1 MRMLPR
7 LAVAAILAI
16 TALLAVSGSLSGP
29 ARWSPDG
36 LFYQAKVYEIH
47 DGLTQG
53 DALRRAFRGP
63 LGTDLRAIDPE
74 RSGSRQWVAY
84 NARFYERRLTVPV
97 AASVL
102 TPLAGDRA
110 LLDVSIAGYVAVVLA
125 IFALLLVLRLP
136 LGVATGVSLATAFLP
151 ALTKHSTFPLTDSW
165 GLALE
170 TAAFA
175 VGILALRH
183 GRRWLIPWF
192 AIIALLSLTR
202 DSMWIPIL
210 AAAAV
215 AVVQRSRIATAL
227 AASGVVAALP
237 AFLAVQVPLREL
249 LGEMLNGGQPVP
261 DASWGSILGKYPAAV
276 VDLLQANGGYVRD
289 GAWLSAAYLLVGLG
303 ALVVLAAR
311 RPREDSSLLLLAG
324 AIAGAAYV
332 IVVPV
337 FSAFRLE
344 LVLVPMAAAGLGFAA
359 LRAVEWART
368 SVWGVAGEAPPRPG
382 EVGARGPNRK
392 AGPSPQAAL
401 SDVGSNR

>member
-7 LAVAAILAI
+7 LAVAAILAVV
-16 TALLAVSGSLSGP
+16 ALLAVSGSLSGP

-47 DGLTQG
+47 DGLSQN
-53 DALRRAFRGP
+53 DALQRAFRGP
-63 LGTDLRAIDPE
+63 LGADLRSIDPE
-74 RSGSRQWVAY
+74 RSGSQQWVAY

-102 TPLAGDRA
+102 TPAAGDRA
-110 LLDVSIAGYVAVVLA
+110 LLDVSIAGYVAAVLA
-125 IFALLLVLRLP
+125 VFWLLLVLRLP
-136 LGVATGVSLATAFLP
+136 LGVATAVSLATAFLP
-151 ALTKHSTFPLTDSW
+151 ALTKHSSFPLTDSW

-183 GRRWLIPWF
+183 GRRWLIPWV

-215 AVVQRSRIATAL
+215 AVFQRSRIAAAL
-227 AASGVVAALP
+227 AATGVAATLP

-249 LGEMLNGGQPVP
+249 LGEMLNGGQPMP
-261 DASWGSILGKYPAAV
+261 DASWGSILGKYPGAV

-289 GAWLSAAYLLVGLG
+289 GAWLSAAYLLIGLG
-303 ALVVLAAR
+303 ALFVLTAR
-311 RPREDSSLLLLAG
+311 RPRSEVSVLLLAG

-332 IVVPV
+332 VVVPV

-359 LRAVEWART
+359 LRAVEWARE
-368 SVWGVAGEAPPRPG
+368 SVWGGVGEGSTRPG
-382 EVGARGPNRK
+382 EPGAKGPSRK